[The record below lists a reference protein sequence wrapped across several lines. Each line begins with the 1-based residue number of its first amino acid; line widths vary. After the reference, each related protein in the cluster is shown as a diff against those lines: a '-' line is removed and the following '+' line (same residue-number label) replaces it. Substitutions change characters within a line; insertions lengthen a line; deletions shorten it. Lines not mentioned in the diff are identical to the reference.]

1 MPIFFSVLLENT
13 MSNTGNHWR
22 LIAPLVSGFGISMIC
37 PMSKKYR
44 NIQKQ
49 QPPSYVFKIV
59 WPILYLLLGYSWNKA
74 YSKRELDLLH
84 GFITFL
90 LTLWI
95 IVFSCMKD
103 EKHGIYI
110 IALTIATII
119 CCMSMHD
126 NNICKMTLIPLLAW
140 LLVAFQLNWNIVES

>member
-1 MPIFFSVLLENT
+1 MPIFFSVLFENT
-13 MSNTGNHWR
+13 MSNTGNNWR

-74 YSKRELDLLH
+74 SLKRELDLLH

-95 IVFSCMKD
+95 IVFSCMKN
-103 EKHGIYI
+103 EKYGIFRGTGVLIKKNNKWYI
-110 IALTIATII
+110 TQYNLLLPIPNDL
-119 CCMSMHD
+119 
-126 NNICKMTLIPLLAW
+126 LIDYSKEIKRFLK
-140 LLVAFQLNWNIVES
+140 NE